1 LRSNNFADVC
11 TTSASAQNS
20 SETIAVQ
27 IRRLEVE
34 EARIMGVIRELKKD
48 LNEHWTVHAA
58 FGCRGLVARVQQLPR
73 ELRIMV
79 FEALWGD
86 AYHII
91 TDWNLEALK
100 TQPADPLALVESWS
114 ERNLVHCLDERFVG
128 AEMLREIVEAW
139 WYMSVFEFKHCG
151 LLPKLF
157 VETFWGEK
165 VGGRINKV
173 VVLFRYCDQGR
184 RFGSPRI
191 TTGANHVS
199 LEDELECLFGLE
211 KTTQVTFKIKRREMV
226 KRNLSVGLRRAIF
239 MAKVNDLFPTFNRL
253 KKEGY
258 NVMLVIDGDI
268 RIASAEMDITFE
280 TCHREIDK
288 AVQVSYTLYK
298 AMRANMA
305 DDTGVRRRSSS

>member
-20 SETIAVQ
+20 PETIAVQ

-91 TDWNLEALK
+91 TGWNLKALK

-114 ERNLVHCLDERFVG
+114 ERSLVHCLDERFVG

-139 WYMSVFEFKHCG
+139 WYMSVFEVKHCR
-151 LLPKLF
+151 LSKLF
-157 VETFWGEK
+157 EETLWGKK

-173 VVLFRYCDQGR
+173 VVLFGYRGQGR
-184 RFGSPRI
+184 GFFRSPRI
-191 TTGANHVS
+191 KTGASHVG

-211 KTTQVTFKIKRREMV
+211 KTTQITFKIKMR
-226 KRNLSVGLRRAIF
+226 K
-239 MAKVNDLFPTFNRL
+239 MA
-253 KKEGY
+253 
-258 NVMLVIDGDI
+258 
-268 RIASAEMDITFE
+268 
-280 TCHREIDK
+280 
-288 AVQVSYTLYK
+288 
-298 AMRANMA
+298 
-305 DDTGVRRRSSS
+305 